1 MTKRDFRGRP
11 KKTKGKANNPAGML
25 AQFQQM
31 QEEMAKAQEDL
42 ASKSVTVTAGGGAIE
57 IEITGHQRIL
67 GIKIDPD
74 VIDPDDVEG
83 LQDLL
88 VAGIN
93 QAIEK
98 SQEMS
103 ANQMEGLTGDMGLG
117 DLLGGLGIG

>member
-42 ASKSVTVTAGGGAIE
+42 ANKSVTVTAGGGAIE